1 MQNHSLRKMRRVRS
15 LIHRFHRQTH
25 SRYRQLWKIG
35 EELKP
40 DFRESKH
47 DLQGTFRAWPE
58 LRNHLAPGL
67 PRHVRDRDGHED
79 RIVELARE
87 RDEIR
92 DEVER
97 EREVWNQQRERDL
110 GAPRNPWI
118 PEKPLAEDNAVG
130 DESRDIARITAPAEY
145 E

>member
-1 MQNHSLRKMRRVRS
+1 MKAALGSWPKVRDHIASGPARYVGDREGHQNRVV
-15 LIHRFHRQTH
+15 
-25 SRYRQLWKIG
+25 
-35 EELKP
+35 EL
-40 DFRESKH
+40 
-47 DLQGTFRAWPE
+47 T
-58 LRNHLAPGL
+58 
-67 PRHVRDRDGHED
+67 RDRDE
-79 RIVELARE
+79 V
-87 RDEIR
+87 R

-110 GAPRNPWI
+110 RAPRNPWI